1 MARLIILVLI
11 FSAASTGYAQ
21 EKIENSILT
30 RFYRITPE
38 LYRSGQP
45 NSLEMKELEAMGIR
59 SVLNLR
65 QHHTDND
72 EARGTALMLYHIRM
86 RAGNI
91 QDEEVAEALHIIN
104 TAPKPILVHCWHGSD
119 RTGTIIALY
128 RILYESWSK
137 EAALEELMRPEFGHH
152 KRIYAN
158 IPTYIRDVDTE
169 KLKTLIEAWPQLK

>member
-11 FSAASTGYAQ
+11 FSAANTGYTQ

-45 NSLEMKELEAMGIR
+45 DKNEMKKLEAMGIK

-72 EARGTALMLYHIRM
+72 EAEDTSLNLYHIRM

-91 QDEEVAEALHIIN
+91 RDEEVAEALHIIN

-128 RILYESWSK
+128 RILYEDWSK
-137 EAALEELMRPEFGHH
+137 EAAIEELTRPEFGHH
-152 KRIYAN
+152 KRIYSN
-158 IPTYIRDVDTE
+158 IPAYIRDVDIE
-169 KLKTLIEAWPQLK
+169 KLKTLIETWPQPK